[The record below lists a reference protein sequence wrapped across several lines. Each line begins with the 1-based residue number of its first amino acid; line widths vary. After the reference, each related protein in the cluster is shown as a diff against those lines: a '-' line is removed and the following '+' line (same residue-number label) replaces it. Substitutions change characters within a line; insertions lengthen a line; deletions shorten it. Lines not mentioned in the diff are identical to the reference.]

1 MTRID
6 LPTGAQPPVDVFVNG
21 VQQREGEDYELVPGA
36 VVFRRTLVKE
46 GKIGTWNPE
55 PVLSYA
61 GIARTYN
68 DLAEQLLAFSHS

>member
-1 MTRID
+1 MADHYPADMIFLDDRPSSLQLDTLGTNPAWSN
-6 LPTGAQPPVDVFVNG
+6 LP
-21 VQQREGEDYELVPGA
+21 A
-36 VVFRRTLVKE
+36 VKA

-68 DLAEQLLAFSHS
+68 DLADQLLSFSHS

>member
-1 MTRID
+1 MIFLDDRPSSLQLDT
-6 LPTGAQPPVDVFVNG
+6 LGANPAWSN
-21 VQQREGEDYELVPGA
+21 LSA
-36 VVFRRTLVKE
+36 VKE

-68 DLAEQLLAFSHS
+68 DLADQLLAFSHS